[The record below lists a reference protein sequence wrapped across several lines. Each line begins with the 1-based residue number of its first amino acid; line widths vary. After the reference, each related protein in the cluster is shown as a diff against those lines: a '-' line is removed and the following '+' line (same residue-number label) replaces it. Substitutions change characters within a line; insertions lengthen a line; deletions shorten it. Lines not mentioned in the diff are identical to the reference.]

1 MGKVM
6 ESTNAGMNSRKV
18 NWMYIAMFV
27 FYIAMSVGLSWYGN
41 NYGFKSVYPLYLL
54 NEMVYLV
61 PMILFVVLSG
71 SRFKEFLHFGRVK
84 LSTVFMTVL
93 FAFLCMPLTTVLN
106 LVTQFFV
113 ENTVEANSGVIMQ
126 MPFAVAFLLIAVYA
140 PVCEEIIFR
149 GVTYEASKKGLNP
162 FQAMCV
168 SAVFF
173 GLAHMNLNQAAYA
186 FVLGLILVL
195 LKKATGSLWTTILF
209 HVVFNGYNVGLL
221 YLQPYLTKATAETEE
236 VVTAAE
242 YREVLLMGTSVY
254 MVIALVTT
262 ALAGCVLAWIAG
274 NEGRK
279 EELKDLWRKRKEG
292 KGKILRIPFLLAVS
306 LYLGMMVADALWL

>member
-1 MGKVM
+1 
-6 ESTNAGMNSRKV
+6 MNSRKV

-27 FYIAMSVGLSWYGN
+27 SYIALSVGLSWYGR

-71 SRFKEFLHFGRVK
+71 SRFKELLHFGRVK

-93 FAFLCMPLTTVLN
+93 FTFLCMPLTTVLN
-106 LVTQFFV
+106 LFTQFFV
-113 ENTVEANSGVIMQ
+113 ENTVEASSDVIMQ
-126 MPFAVAFLLIAVYA
+126 MPFAATFLLMAVYA

-173 GLAHMNLNQAAYA
+173 GLAHMNFNQAAYA
-186 FVLGLILVL
+186 LVLGIILVL
-195 LKKATGSLWTTILF
+195 LKKATGSLWATILF
-209 HVVFNGYNVGLL
+209 HVVFNGYNVVLM
-221 YLQPYLTKATAETEE
+221 YLQPYLAQADTDAVTEMTA
-236 VVTAAE
+236 VE
-242 YREVLLMGTSVY
+242 YRDFLLLGTSVY

-262 ALAGCVLAWIAG
+262 ALAGCVLVWIAG

-279 EELKDLWRKRKEG
+279 EKLRDIWRKRKEG
-292 KGKILRIPFLLAVS
+292 KGKVFRIPFILALS
-306 LYLGMMVADALWL
+306 LYLGMMVADVIWL

>member
-1 MGKVM
+1 M
-6 ESTNAGMNSRKV
+6 
-18 NWMYIAMFV
+18 
-27 FYIAMSVGLSWYGN
+27 
-41 NYGFKSVYPLYLL
+41 
-54 NEMVYLV
+54 
-61 PMILFVVLSG
+61 
-71 SRFKEFLHFGRVK
+71 GRV
-84 LSTVFMTVL
+84 TL
-93 FAFLCMPLTTVLN
+93 FDNGAR
-106 LVTQFFV
+106 
-113 ENTVEANSGVIMQ
+113 ADGVIEFSVIDGISVQPICLRVLAHTVSRIPILRNQ
-126 MPFAVAFLLIAVYA
+126 MIYNILGSDPPLREMFLAHN
-140 PVCEEIIFR
+140 VCEEIIFR

-242 YREVLLMGTSVY
+242 YRDVLLMGTSVY